1 MTLPMFCAFFFF
13 FFSREKGA
21 STTCGPVEGLLF
33 SENGCT
39 TIIKNQTFVQN

>member
-1 MTLPMFCAFFFF
+1 MTLPRFCA